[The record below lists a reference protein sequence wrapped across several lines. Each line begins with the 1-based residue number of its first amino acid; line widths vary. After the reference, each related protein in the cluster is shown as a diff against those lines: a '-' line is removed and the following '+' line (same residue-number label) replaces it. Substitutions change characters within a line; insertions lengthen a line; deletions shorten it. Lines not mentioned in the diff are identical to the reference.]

1 MAVFEW
7 KDDYSVNIAAMDE
20 QHKKLVAL
28 LNDLDLAVES
38 GKDEEAL
45 TTTFDGLMDYVLTHF
60 KSEEE
65 LMKKYDYPHIEDHR
79 QAHIGLTLKVVELKK
94 NHDAYHFQDSARQV
108 IMFLTTW
115 LLGHIMG
122 VDKRYGVFLNKNSIF

>member
-28 LNDLDLAVES
+28 LNGLDIAIVE
-38 GKDEEAL
+38 GKDEETL
-45 TTTFDGLMDYVLTHF
+45 STTLDGLMDYVLTHF

-65 LMKKYDYPHIEDHR
+65 LMKKNDYPQIQEHR
-79 QAHIGLTLKVVELKK
+79 QAHFDLTIKVVELKK
-94 NHDAYHFQDSARQV
+94 AHEAYHHQDSARQV
-108 IMFLTTW
+108 IMFLTKW
-115 LLGHIMG
+115 LMSHIMG
-122 VDKRYGVFLNKNSIF
+122 VDKRYGVFLNKKSVF